1 LRLLHTVRDRQSGR
15 LPEVKLSE
23 YVIYLIFFPALSA
36 GPIDRIERFVT
47 DLRKSPV
54 LSMGDLGAAG
64 RRLVVGLFKKFILAD
79 SLALIALNAT
89 NALQVRASGWAWVL
103 LYAFAFQIF
112 LDFSG
117 YTDIAIGVGRLM
129 GFQLPENF
137 NAPLRKPNLTQF
149 WNNWHMTLTQWFR
162 AYFFSPVTRFLRS
175 RSRPLPVPVII
186 FLTQMAT
193 MILIGL
199 WHGVSW
205 NFVLWGAWHGLG
217 LFLHNRW
224 AELTKA
230 RFAMLPT
237 AGQTAIQVAGV
248 FLTFQYVALGWVFFA
263 LPTLASSFR
272 FFGVLFGAG

>member
-1 LRLLHTVRDRQSGR
+1 
-15 LPEVKLSE
+15 
-23 YVIYLIFFPALSA
+23 
-36 GPIDRIERFVT
+36 
-47 DLRKSPV
+47 
-54 LSMGDLGAAG
+54 
-64 RRLVVGLFKKFILAD
+64 
-79 SLALIALNAT
+79 
-89 NALQVRASGWAWVL
+89 VRASGWAWVL

-162 AYFFSPVTRFLRS
+162 AYFFNPVTRYLRS
-175 RSRPLPVPVII
+175 RPRPLPVPVII

-205 NFVLWGAWHGLG
+205 NFVLWGSWHGLG

-224 AELTKA
+224 AELTKVRLA
-230 RFAMLPT
+230 TFPP
-237 AGQTAIQVAGV
+237 AGQKAIQAAGV

-263 LPTLASSFR
+263 LPTLASSFH